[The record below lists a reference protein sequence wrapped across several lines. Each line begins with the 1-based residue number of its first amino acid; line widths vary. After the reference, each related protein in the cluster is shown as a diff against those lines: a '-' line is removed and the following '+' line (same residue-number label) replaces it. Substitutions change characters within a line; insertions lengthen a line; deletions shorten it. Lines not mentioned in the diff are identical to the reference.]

1 MFYSEILADFIFNL
15 KYENIPNAVVQRAK
29 ELMLDSLGTA
39 IAASKE
45 ECVLNAFKAFE
56 NLSTEKN
63 TPIWINDQKLDPIY
77 AAMLDGI
84 ASHALDFDDTHTEAI
99 LHASAILTPLCLSY
113 GFHVSKDAKKIIKA
127 FIIGW
132 EIAARVGIASKGT
145 FHKRG
150 FHTTAI
156 AGIFGSVSA
165 SAILLDLNKEQIINA
180 LGLAGSFASGV
191 NEFLSNGSNSKVLHI
206 ANAIKNGIMVA
217 HFAKNNMSGP
227 LSIFEGRDNI
237 FKCFGIEEECD
248 KTELNKALGEIWQ
261 TMQVSIKP
269 YPSCH
274 FAHGLIDC
282 AIALKNDG
290 LKADEISCHFAHGLI
305 DCAIALK
312 NDGLKADEIK
322 SIHCFVDEVPISF
335 ICDPLEA
342 KYTPNSAYEAKFSM
356 PFLMALG
363 FFDGKITLESY
374 ENLKR
379 EEVLEFAKKISY
391 KKRKSQ
397 GFPKYFPGHLEA
409 SLQDGR
415 IIQKDVFINKGNF
428 DNPLSFEELK
438 AKFLANA
445 QIYLDNAKA
454 NKILDQIINLEN
466 LNHFSF

>member
-1 MFYSEILADFIFNL
+1 MLYSEILADFIFNL
-15 KYENIPNAVVQRAK
+15 QYENISDTVVQRAK

-63 TPIWINDQKLDPIY
+63 TPVWVNDKKLDPIY
-77 AAMLDGI
+77 AAMLNGI

-99 LHASAILTPLCLSY
+99 LHASAILAPLCLSY
-113 GFHVSKDAKKIIKA
+113 GFHISKDAKKIIKA
-127 FIIGW
+127 FIVGW
-132 EIAARVGIASKGT
+132 EVAARVGIASKGT

-165 SAILLDLNKEQIINA
+165 SAVLLDLSKQQIINA
-180 LGLAGSFASGV
+180 LGLAGSFASGI

-206 ANAIKNGIMVA
+206 ANAIKNGILVA
-217 HFAKNNMSGP
+217 NFTKNNMSRP

-237 FKCFGIEEECD
+237 FKCFGIEQECD
-248 KTELNKALGEIWQ
+248 KTELDKGLGEIWQ
-261 TMQVSIKP
+261 SMQVSIKP

-290 LKADEISCHFAHGLI
+290 LKADEI
-305 DCAIALK
+305 
-312 NDGLKADEIK
+312 K
-322 SIHCFVDEVPISF
+322 SIRCFVDEVPISF

-363 FFDGKITLESY
+363 FFDGKITLKSY
-374 ENLKR
+374 QDLKR
-379 EEVLEFAKKISY
+379 KEVLEFAQKITY
-391 KKRKSQ
+391 EKRKSQ
-397 GFPKYFPGHLEA
+397 GFPKYFPGHMEA
-409 SLQDGR
+409 ILQDGKV
-415 IIQKDVFINKGNF
+415 ICKDVFINKGNF

-438 AKFLANA
+438 DKFIN
-445 QIYLDNAKA
+445 NAK
-454 NKILDQIINLEN
+454 EN
-466 LNHFSF
+466 LTMDKIHDILEQIKHLEKQTDLSL

>member
-1 MFYSEILADFIFNL
+1 
-15 KYENIPNAVVQRAK
+15 
-29 ELMLDSLGTA
+29 
-39 IAASKE
+39 
-45 ECVLNAFKAFE
+45 
-56 NLSTEKN
+56 
-63 TPIWINDQKLDPIY
+63 
-77 AAMLDGI
+77 
-84 ASHALDFDDTHTEAI
+84 
-99 LHASAILTPLCLSY
+99 
-113 GFHVSKDAKKIIKA
+113 
-127 FIIGW
+127 
-132 EIAARVGIASKGT
+132 
-145 FHKRG
+145 
-150 FHTTAI
+150 
-156 AGIFGSVSA
+156 
-165 SAILLDLNKEQIINA
+165 
-180 LGLAGSFASGV
+180 
-191 NEFLSNGSNSKVLHI
+191 
-206 ANAIKNGIMVA
+206 MVA

-237 FKCFGIEEECD
+237 FKCFGIEEEYD

-269 YPSCH
+269 YP
-274 FAHGLIDC
+274 
-282 AIALKNDG
+282 
-290 LKADEISCHFAHGLI
+290 SCHFAHGLI

-363 FFDGKITLESY
+363 FFDGKITLNSY

-391 KKRKSQ
+391 EKRKSQ

-409 SLQDGR
+409 SLQDGH

>member
-15 KYENIPNAVVQRAK
+15 KYENIPNTVVQRAK

-63 TPIWINDQKLDPIY
+63 TPIWVNDQKLDPIY

-113 GFHVSKDAKKIIKA
+113 GFHVSQDAKKIIKA
-127 FIIGW
+127 FIVGW
-132 EIAARVGIASKGT
+132 EIAARVGIASKGA

-156 AGIFGSVSA
+156 AGIFGGVSA
-165 SAILLDLNKEQIINA
+165 VAVLLDLEKKQIVNA

-206 ANAIKNGIMVA
+206 ANAIKNSIFID

-290 LKADEISCHFAHGLI
+290 LKADEI
-305 DCAIALK
+305 
-312 NDGLKADEIK
+312 K
-322 SIHCFVDEVPISF
+322 SIHCFVDEVPIAF

-342 KYTPNSAYEAKFSM
+342 KYTPKSAYEAKFSM

-379 EEVLEFAKKISY
+379 KKVLDFARKITY
-391 KKRKSQ
+391 EKRNSQ

-409 SLQDGR
+409 TLQNGKK
-415 IIQKDVFINKGNF
+415 IQKDVFINKGNF
-428 DNPLSFEELK
+428 DNPLSLEELK
-438 AKFLANA
+438 AKFMNNA
-445 QIYLDNAKA
+445 LVCIDETKAYEIWEQITRLESL
-454 NKILDQIINLEN
+454 NKL
-466 LNHFSF
+466 SF

>member
-15 KYENIPNAVVQRAK
+15 KYENIPNTVVQRAK

-63 TPIWINDQKLDPIY
+63 TPIWVNDQKLDPIY

-113 GFHVSKDAKKIIKA
+113 GFHVSQDAKKIIKA
-127 FIIGW
+127 FIVGW
-132 EIAARVGIASKGT
+132 EIAARVGIASKGA

-156 AGIFGSVSA
+156 AGIFGGVSA
-165 SAILLDLNKEQIINA
+165 VAVLLDLEKKQIVNA

-206 ANAIKNGIMVA
+206 ANAIKNSIFID

-237 FKCFGIEEECD
+237 FKCFGIEEQCD

-282 AIALKNDG
+282 AISLKNDG
-290 LKADEISCHFAHGLI
+290 F
-305 DCAIALK
+305 
-312 NDGLKADEIK
+312 KADEIK

-379 EEVLEFAKKISY
+379 KKVLDFARKITY
-391 KKRKSQ
+391 EKRNSQ

-409 SLQDGR
+409 TLQNGKK
-415 IIQKDVFINKGNF
+415 IQKDVFINKGNF
-428 DNPLSFEELK
+428 DNPLSLEELK
-438 AKFLANA
+438 AKFMNNA
-445 QIYLDNAKA
+445 LVCIDETKAYEIWEQITRLESL
-454 NKILDQIINLEN
+454 NKL
-466 LNHFSF
+466 SF

>member
-15 KYENIPNAVVQRAK
+15 KYENIPNTVVQRAK
-29 ELMLDSLGTA
+29 ELMFDSLGTA

-63 TPIWINDQKLDPIY
+63 TPVWVNDKKLDPIY
-77 AAMLDGI
+77 AAMLNGI

-113 GFHVSKDAKKIIKA
+113 GFHISKDAKKIIKA
-127 FIIGW
+127 FIVGW
-132 EIAARVGIASKGT
+132 EVAARVGIASKGT

-165 SAILLDLNKEQIINA
+165 SAVLLDLNKQQIINA
-180 LGLAGSFASGV
+180 LGLAGSFASGI

-206 ANAIKNGIMVA
+206 ANAIKNGILVA
-217 HFAKNNMSGP
+217 NFAKNNMSGP

-237 FKCFGIEEECD
+237 FKCFGIEQECD
-248 KTELNKALGEIWQ
+248 KTELSKALGEIWQ

-269 YPSCH
+269 YP
-274 FAHGLIDC
+274 
-282 AIALKNDG
+282 
-290 LKADEISCHFAHGLI
+290 SCHFAHGLI

-363 FFDGKITLESY
+363 FFDGKITLKSY
-374 ENLKR
+374 QDLKR
-379 EEVLEFAKKISY
+379 KEVLEFAQKITY
-391 KKRKSQ
+391 EKRKSQ
-397 GFPKYFPGHLEA
+397 GFPKYFPGHMEA
-409 SLQDGR
+409 ILQDGKV
-415 IIQKDVFINKGNF
+415 ICKDVFINKGNF

-438 AKFLANA
+438 DKFIN
-445 QIYLDNAKA
+445 NAK
-454 NKILDQIINLEN
+454 EN
-466 LNHFSF
+466 LTMDKIHDILEQIKHLEKQTDLSL

>member
-1 MFYSEILADFIFNL
+1 MLYSEILADFIFNL
-15 KYENIPNAVVQRAK
+15 QYENIPDAVVQRAK

-63 TPIWINDQKLDPIY
+63 TPVWVNDKKLDPIY
-77 AAMLDGI
+77 AAMLNGI

-113 GFHVSKDAKKIIKA
+113 GFHISKDAKKIIKA
-127 FIIGW
+127 FIVGW
-132 EIAARVGIASKGT
+132 EVAARVGIASKGT

-165 SAILLDLNKEQIINA
+165 SAVLFDLNKQQIINA
-180 LGLAGSFASGV
+180 LGLAGSFASGI

-206 ANAIKNGIMVA
+206 ANAIKNGILVVN
-217 HFAKNNMSGP
+217 FAKNNMSGP

-237 FKCFGIEEECD
+237 FKCFGIEQECD
-248 KTELNKALGEIWQ
+248 KTELDKGLGEIWQ
-261 TMQVSIKP
+261 SMQVSIKP

-290 LKADEISCHFAHGLI
+290 LKADEI
-305 DCAIALK
+305 
-312 NDGLKADEIK
+312 K
-322 SIHCFVDEVPISF
+322 SIRCFVDEVPISF

-363 FFDGKITLESY
+363 FFDGKITLKSY
-374 ENLKR
+374 QDLKR
-379 EEVLEFAKKISY
+379 KEVLEFAQKITY
-391 KKRKSQ
+391 EKRKSQ
-397 GFPKYFPGHLEA
+397 GFPKYFPGHMEA
-409 SLQDGR
+409 ILQNGKV
-415 IIQKDVFINKGNF
+415 ICKDIFINKGNF

-438 AKFLANA
+438 DKFIN
-445 QIYLDNAKA
+445 NAK
-454 NKILDQIINLEN
+454 EN
-466 LNHFSF
+466 LTMDKIHDILEQIKHLEKQTDLSL

>member
-1 MFYSEILADFIFNL
+1 MLYSEILADFIVGL
-15 KYENIPNAVVQRAK
+15 KFEDIPSSVVQRAK

-39 IAASKE
+39 LAASNE
-45 ECVLNAFKAFE
+45 ECVNNALKVFNTKGDTQIWGKE
-56 NLSTEKN
+56 EK
-63 TPIWINDQKLDPIY
+63 IDAIS
-77 AAMLDGI
+77 AAMLNGI
-84 ASHALDFDDTHTEAI
+84 AAHALDFDDTHTEAI

-113 GFHVSKDAKKIIKA
+113 GFSVSKDAKKIIKA

-132 EIAARVGIASKGT
+132 EVAARVGIASKGS

-165 SAILLDLNKEQIINA
+165 SCVMLDLNKEQIINA

-206 ANAIKNGIMVA
+206 ANAIKNGIFVA
-217 HFAKNNMSGP
+217 NCAKNGMSGP

-237 FKCFGIEEECD
+237 FRCFGIEQDCD
-248 KTELNKALGEIWQ
+248 KAKLCEALGEIWQ
-261 TMQVSIKP
+261 VMQVSIKP

-282 AIALKNDG
+282 AIALR
-290 LKADEISCHFAHGLI
+290 
-305 DCAIALK
+305 

-342 KYTPNSAYEAKFSM
+342 KYTPNSAYAAKFSM

-363 FFDGKITLESY
+363 FFDGKITLTSY

-379 EEVLEFAKKISY
+379 DEVLEFAKKITY
-391 KKRKSQ
+391 EKRKSS
-397 GFPKYFPGHLEA
+397 GFPKYFPGHIEA
-409 SLQDGR
+409 ILQDR
-415 IIQKDVFINKGNF
+415 RVIKKDVFINKGNF

-438 AKFLANA
+438 AKFL
-445 QIYLDNAKA
+445 DNALRSVELKRA
-454 NKILDQIINLEN
+454 QNIINQIQDLEN
-466 LNHFSF
+466 LQTFSF

>member
-29 ELMLDSLGTA
+29 ELMLDSFGTA

-63 TPIWINDQKLDPIY
+63 TPIWVNDQKLDPIY

-113 GFHVSKDAKKIIKA
+113 GFHVSQDAKKIIKA

-227 LSIFEGRDNI
+227 LSIFEGRDNV
-237 FKCFGIEEECD
+237 FKCFGIEEQCD
-248 KTELNKALGEIWQ
+248 KDALSESLNEIWQ
-261 TMQVSIKP
+261 IMQVSIKP

-282 AIALKNDG
+282 AI
-290 LKADEISCHFAHGLI
+290 S
-305 DCAIALK
+305 LK

-322 SIHCFVDEVPISF
+322 SIHCFVDEAPIAF

-342 KYTPNSAYEAKFSM
+342 KYTPKSAYEAKFSM

-363 FFDGKITLESY
+363 FFDGKITLDSY
-374 ENLKR
+374 ANLKR
-379 EEVLEFAKKISY
+379 EEVLDFARKITY
-391 KKRKSQ
+391 KKRNSQ

-409 SLQDGR
+409 ILQNGKK
-415 IIQKDVFINKGNF
+415 IQKDVFINKGNF
-428 DNPLSFEELK
+428 DNPLSLEELK
-438 AKFLANA
+438 AKFINNA
-445 QIYLDNAKA
+445 LVCIDETKAYEIWEQIAR
-454 NKILDQIINLEN
+454 LES
-466 LNHFSF
+466 LNELSF

>member
-29 ELMLDSLGTA
+29 ELMLDSFGTGL
-39 IAASKE
+39 AASKE
-45 ECVLNAFKAFE
+45 ECVLNAFKAFDA
-56 NLSTEKN
+56 LSLVKN
-63 TPIWINDQKLDPIY
+63 TPIWVSDKKLDPIY
-77 AAMLDGI
+77 ATMLNGI
-84 ASHALDFDDTHTEAI
+84 AAHALDFDDTHTEAI

-127 FIIGW
+127 FIVGW
-132 EIAARVGIASKGT
+132 EVAARVGIASKGS

-156 AGIFGSVSA
+156 AGIFGGVSA
-165 SAILLDLNKEQIINA
+165 VAVLLDLEKKQIVNA

-206 ANAIKNGIMVA
+206 VNAIKNGIMVA

-261 TMQVSIKP
+261 IMQVSIKP

-282 AIALKNDG
+282 AISLKNDG
-290 LKADEISCHFAHGLI
+290 F
-305 DCAIALK
+305 
-312 NDGLKADEIK
+312 KADEIK

-342 KYTPNSAYEAKFSM
+342 KYTPKSAYEAKFSM

-363 FFDGKITLESY
+363 FFDGKITLDSY
-374 ENLKR
+374 ANLKR
-379 EEVLEFAKKISY
+379 EEVLDFARKITY
-391 KKRKSQ
+391 EKRNSQ

-409 SLQDGR
+409 TLQNGKK
-415 IIQKDVFINKGNF
+415 IQKDVFINKGNF
-428 DNPLSFEELK
+428 DNPLSLEELK
-438 AKFLANA
+438 AKFMNNA
-445 QIYLDNAKA
+445 LVCIDETKAYEIWEQIARLESL
-454 NKILDQIINLEN
+454 NKL
-466 LNHFSF
+466 SF

>member
-1 MFYSEILADFIFNL
+1 MLYSEILADFIFNL
-15 KYENIPNAVVQRAK
+15 QYENIPDAVVQRAK

-63 TPIWINDQKLDPIY
+63 TPVWVNDKKLDPIY
-77 AAMLDGI
+77 AAMLNGI

-113 GFHVSKDAKKIIKA
+113 GFHISKDAKKIIKA
-127 FIIGW
+127 FIVGW
-132 EIAARVGIASKGT
+132 EVAARVGIASKGT

-165 SAILLDLNKEQIINA
+165 SAVLLNLNKQQIINA
-180 LGLAGSFASGV
+180 LGLAGSFASGI

-206 ANAIKNGIMVA
+206 ANAIKNGILVA
-217 HFAKNNMSGP
+217 NFAKNNMSGP

-237 FKCFGIEEECD
+237 FKCFGIEQECD
-248 KTELNKALGEIWQ
+248 KTELDKGLGEIWQ
-261 TMQVSIKP
+261 SMQVSIKP

-290 LKADEISCHFAHGLI
+290 LKADEI
-305 DCAIALK
+305 
-312 NDGLKADEIK
+312 K
-322 SIHCFVDEVPISF
+322 SIRCFVDEVPISF

-363 FFDGKITLESY
+363 FFDGKITLKSY
-374 ENLKR
+374 QDLKR
-379 EEVLEFAKKISY
+379 KEVLEFAQKITY
-391 KKRKSQ
+391 EKRKSQ
-397 GFPKYFPGHLEA
+397 GFPKYFPGHMEA
-409 SLQDGR
+409 ILQDGKV
-415 IIQKDVFINKGNF
+415 ICKDVFINKGNF

-438 AKFLANA
+438 DKF
-445 QIYLDNAKA
+445 
-454 NKILDQIINLEN
+454 INNVKEN
-466 LNHFSF
+466 LTMDKIYDILEQIKYLEKQTDLSL

>member
-1 MFYSEILADFIFNL
+1 MLYSEILADFIFNL
-15 KYENIPNAVVQRAK
+15 KYENIPNTVVQRAK

-63 TPIWINDQKLDPIY
+63 TPVWVNDKKLDPIY
-77 AAMLDGI
+77 AAMLNGI

-127 FIIGW
+127 FIVGW
-132 EIAARVGIASKGT
+132 EVAARVGIASKGT

-165 SAILLDLNKEQIINA
+165 SAVLLDLNKQQIINA
-180 LGLAGSFASGV
+180 LGLAGSFASGI

-206 ANAIKNGIMVA
+206 ANAIKNGILVA
-217 HFAKNNMSGP
+217 NFAKNNMSGP

-237 FKCFGIEEECD
+237 FKCFGIEQECD
-248 KTELNKALGEIWQ
+248 KTELSKALGEIWQ

-290 LKADEISCHFAHGLI
+290 LKADEI
-305 DCAIALK
+305 
-312 NDGLKADEIK
+312 K
-322 SIHCFVDEVPISF
+322 SIRCFVDEVPISF

-363 FFDGKITLESY
+363 FFDGKITLKSY
-374 ENLKR
+374 QDLKR
-379 EEVLEFAKKISY
+379 KEVLEFAQKITY
-391 KKRKSQ
+391 EKRKSQ
-397 GFPKYFPGHLEA
+397 GFPKYFPGHMEA
-409 SLQDGR
+409 ILQDGKV
-415 IIQKDVFINKGNF
+415 ICKDVFINKGNF

-438 AKFLANA
+438 DKFIN
-445 QIYLDNAKA
+445 NAK
-454 NKILDQIINLEN
+454 EN
-466 LNHFSF
+466 LTMDKIHDILEQIKHLEKQTDLSL

>member
-1 MFYSEILADFIFNL
+1 MLYSEILADFIFNL
-15 KYENIPNAVVQRAK
+15 QYENIPDAVVQRAK

-63 TPIWINDQKLDPIY
+63 TPVWVNDKKLDPIY
-77 AAMLDGI
+77 AAMLNGI

-113 GFHVSKDAKKIIKA
+113 GFHISKDAKKIIKA
-127 FIIGW
+127 FIVGW
-132 EIAARVGIASKGT
+132 EVAARVGIASKGT

-165 SAILLDLNKEQIINA
+165 SAVLLDLNKQQIINA
-180 LGLAGSFASGV
+180 LGLAGSFASGI

-206 ANAIKNGIMVA
+206 ANAIKNGILVA
-217 HFAKNNMSGP
+217 NFAKNNMSGP

-237 FKCFGIEEECD
+237 FKCFGIEQECD
-248 KTELNKALGEIWQ
+248 KTELDKGLGEIWQ
-261 TMQVSIKP
+261 SMQVSIKP

-290 LKADEISCHFAHGLI
+290 LKADEI
-305 DCAIALK
+305 
-312 NDGLKADEIK
+312 K
-322 SIHCFVDEVPISF
+322 SIRCFVDEVPISF

-342 KYTPNSAYEAKFSM
+342 KYTPSSAYEAKFSM

-363 FFDGKITLESY
+363 FFDGKITLKSY
-374 ENLKR
+374 QDLKR
-379 EEVLEFAKKISY
+379 KEVLEFAQKITY
-391 KKRKSQ
+391 EKRKSQ
-397 GFPKYFPGHLEA
+397 GFPKYFPGHMEA
-409 SLQDGR
+409 TLQDGKV
-415 IIQKDVFINKGNF
+415 ICKDVFINKGNF
-428 DNPLSFEELK
+428 DNPLRFEELK
-438 AKFLANA
+438 DKFIN
-445 QIYLDNAKA
+445 NAK
-454 NKILDQIINLEN
+454 EN
-466 LNHFSF
+466 LTMDKIHDILEQIKHLEKQTDLSL

>member
-1 MFYSEILADFIFNL
+1 MLYSEILADFIFNL
-15 KYENIPNAVVQRAK
+15 QYENIPDAVVQRAK

-63 TPIWINDQKLDPIY
+63 TPVWVNDKKLDPIY
-77 AAMLDGI
+77 AAMLNGI

-113 GFHVSKDAKKIIKA
+113 GFHISKDAKKIIKA
-127 FIIGW
+127 FIVGW
-132 EIAARVGIASKGT
+132 EVAARVGIASKGT

-180 LGLAGSFASGV
+180 LGLAGSFASGI

-206 ANAIKNGIMVA
+206 ANAIKNGIIVA
-217 HFAKNNMSGP
+217 HFAKNHMSGP
-227 LSIFEGRDNI
+227 LSIFEGRNNI

-248 KTELNKALGEIWQ
+248 KTELGKALGEIWQ

-290 LKADEISCHFAHGLI
+290 LKA
-305 DCAIALK
+305 
-312 NDGLKADEIK
+312 
-322 SIHCFVDEVPISF
+322 
-335 ICDPLEA
+335 
-342 KYTPNSAYEAKFSM
+342 EAKFSM

-391 KKRKSQ
+391 EKRKSQ

-415 IIQKDVFINKGNF
+415 TIQKDVFINKGNF